1 MRSNPCQCD
10 VHAANVRE
18 ALPEEQRC
26 FVADDGRRL
35 TAAPL
40 DDGLI
45 DVESI
50 FAKLCEIGFNGSVD
64 LEYQGTED
72 PVEAIA
78 KMMHFL
84 HNTIGMN

>member
-1 MRSNPCQCD
+1 MRSNSCQCD

-45 DVESI
+45 DVPSL
-50 FAKLCEIGFNGSVD
+50 FARLREIGFDGPVD

-72 PVEAIA
+72 PVKAIP
-78 KMMHFL
+78 KMKRFL
-84 HNTIGMN
+84 REKIGLN